1 MLLNGAA
8 ALLGVAGSVTA
19 TAVGGW
25 IALVLI
31 CASVLLIGRSFYVIY
46 VRGIRT
52 RLTVAITWCALVFIA
67 GFWTWHLT
75 WGSRAD
81 EPDKRPLPEP
91 VAASPAA
98 RRQIT
103 IHVPGMIDRQG
114 IT

>member
-8 ALLGVAGSVTA
+8 ALLGIAGSVTA

-25 IALVLI
+25 IAPVLL
-31 CASVLLIGRSFYVIY
+31 CASALLIGRSFYVIY

-52 RLTVAITWCALVFIA
+52 RVSVPLAWCALVFIA
-67 GFWTWHLT
+67 GFWTWHLAS
-75 WGSRAD
+75 GGGAD
-81 EPDKRPLPEP
+81 EPEK
-91 VAASPAA
+91 VTPA
-98 RRQIT
+98 RQQLT